1 MNPDSIREFG
11 WQVQRVIDGNSL
23 SREETRT
30 IFGEILRNEQP
41 ELQQGALLAALAA
54 KGETAEEIAGAWEA
68 IVALDTIVATDL
80 EAGHLVENSGTGMD
94 QLKTFNVSTAAA
106 VIAATAGARLARHG
120 ARGLS
125 SACGTVDVLE
135 ALGLDVDSP
144 VPQVVRSI
152 KAVGIGLFNGMSVTV
167 HPGALGRIL
176 SQIRFGS
183 TLNIA
188 ASLASPCRVT
198 HGLRGVHRAD
208 AIDGVIAVMKAIG
221 YRRAMVVHG
230 WDGDAIRGMDE
241 LSTLGK
247 TEVAEL
253 HESGHVEHYVVSPE
267 SLGLED
273 ATYED
278 VATTGDVA
286 IEAERMILLLAGL
299 GTKAREDLACL
310 NAGAILYL
318 VKLAPSLKDGI
329 ALARA
334 QLGRAALARLEGWV
348 RAQARDAT
356 HQEAA
361 VQQFAR
367 VVLRAGVRFD
377 GNG

>member
-1 MNPDSIREFG
+1 MDPDPIREFG
-11 WQVQRVIDGNSL
+11 WQVQRVIERNDL
-23 SREETRT
+23 SREETRAV
-30 IFGEILRNEQP
+30 FGEILRNEQP

-68 IVALDTIVATDL
+68 IVALDTIAATDL
-80 EAGHLVENSGTGMD
+80 EAGPLVENSGTGMD

-106 VIAATAGARLARHG
+106 IIAATAGARLARHG
-120 ARGLS
+120 ARGLT

-135 ALGLDVDSP
+135 ALGLDIDCP

-152 KAVGIGLFNGMSVTV
+152 NTVGIGLFNGMSATV

-176 SQIRFGS
+176 AQIRFGS

-188 ASLASPCRVT
+188 ASLASPCRAT

-208 AIDGVIAVMKAIG
+208 AIHGVVEVMKAIG

-230 WDGDAIRGMDE
+230 WDADKSHGMDE
-241 LSTLGK
+241 LSTLGD

-253 HESGHVEHYVVSPE
+253 HESGHVDSYVLSPE
-267 SLGLED
+267 SLGLERS
-273 ATYED
+273 TYED
-278 VATTGDVA
+278 VATSGDVA
-286 IEAERMILLLAGL
+286 IEAERMVQLLSGL

-329 ALARA
+329 TLARA
-334 QLGRAALARLEGWV
+334 QLGSAALARLEGWV
-348 RAQARDAT
+348 RAQARDVMR
-356 HQEAA
+356 QEIA
-361 VQQFAR
+361 VRQFAR
-367 VVLRAGVRFD
+367 VVSRAGVPAHLS
-377 GNG
+377 

>member
-1 MNPDSIREFG
+1 MDPDPIREFG
-11 WQVQRVIDGNSL
+11 WQVQRVIERNDL
-23 SREETRT
+23 SREETRAV
-30 IFGEILRNEQP
+30 FGEILRNEQP

-54 KGETAEEIAGAWEA
+54 KGETAGAWEA
-68 IVALDTIVATDL
+68 IVALDTIAATDL
-80 EAGHLVENSGTGMD
+80 EAGPLVENSGTGMD

-106 VIAATAGARLARHG
+106 IIAATAGARLARHG
-120 ARGLS
+120 ARGLT

-135 ALGLDVDSP
+135 ALGLDIDCP

-152 KAVGIGLFNGMSVTV
+152 NTVGIGLFNGMSATV

-176 SQIRFGS
+176 AQIRFGS

-188 ASLASPCRVT
+188 ASLASPCRAT

-208 AIDGVIAVMKAIG
+208 AIHGVVEVMKAIG

-230 WDGDAIRGMDE
+230 WDADKSHGMDE
-241 LSTLGK
+241 LSTLGD

-253 HESGHVEHYVVSPE
+253 HESGHVDSYVLSPE
-267 SLGLED
+267 SLGLERS
-273 ATYED
+273 TYED
-278 VATTGDVA
+278 VATSGDVA
-286 IEAERMILLLAGL
+286 IEAERMVQLLSGL

-329 ALARA
+329 TLARA
-334 QLGRAALARLEGWV
+334 QLGSAALARLEGWV
-348 RAQARDAT
+348 RAQARDVMR
-356 HQEAA
+356 QEIA
-361 VQQFAR
+361 VRQFAR
-367 VVLRAGVRFD
+367 VVSRAGVPAHLS
-377 GNG
+377 

>member
-1 MNPDSIREFG
+1 MDPDPIREFG
-11 WQVQRVIDGNSL
+11 WQVQRVIERNDL
-23 SREETRT
+23 SREETRAL
-30 IFGEILRNEQP
+30 FGEILRNKQP
-41 ELQQGALLAALAA
+41 DLQHGALLAALAA
-54 KGETAEEIAGAWEA
+54 KGETAEEMAGAWEA
-68 IVALDTIVATDL
+68 IVALDTIAATDL
-80 EAGHLVENSGTGMD
+80 EAGPLVENSGTGMD

-106 VIAATAGARLARHG
+106 IIAATAGARLARHG
-120 ARGLS
+120 ARGLT

-135 ALGLDVDSP
+135 ALGLDIDCP

-152 KAVGIGLFNGMSVTV
+152 NTVGIGLFNGMSATV

-176 SQIRFGS
+176 AQIRFGS

-188 ASLASPCRVT
+188 ASLASPCRAT

-208 AIDGVIAVMKAIG
+208 AIHGVVEVMKAIG

-230 WDGDAIRGMDE
+230 WDADKRHGMDE
-241 LSTLGK
+241 LSTLGD

-253 HESGHVEHYVVSPE
+253 HESGRVDSYVLSPE
-267 SLGLED
+267 SLELERS
-273 ATYED
+273 TYEE
-278 VATTGDVA
+278 VATSGDVA
-286 IEAERMILLLAGL
+286 VEAERMILLLSGL

-334 QLGRAALARLEGWV
+334 QLGRAALARLEAWV
-348 RAQARDAT
+348 RAQARDVMR
-356 HQEAA
+356 QEIA
-361 VQQFAR
+361 VRQFAR
-367 VVLRAGVRFD
+367 VVSRAGVPAHLS
-377 GNG
+377 